1 MRKIVFKILLF
12 LFVFSYPCFSYA
24 SSWITIN
31 EIKENIK
38 ILQEKEKEIFK
49 SDSDLNSIS
58 QIQYFLRSDLTKEE
72 LEKVNKII
80 SDYNLAKN
88 SYWKDYNLN
97 DAFIKYKK
105 ETYKKLSTY
114 VKSEKLQDFLN
125 YIKDSVDVMKQDS
138 FIKTEITKNQELL
151 NTKLTTIQEKIEKNK
166 QEIQNNIKE
175 SIRIKV
181 DEKIKVINDNES
193 FKKLDL
199 DKKKYI
205 IKKIIEHAEN
215 KKNNQLLSSSWTLV
229 SQIDLYDIVIEKLN
243 EFLLNLK

>member
-1 MRKIVFKILLF
+1 
-12 LFVFSYPCFSYA
+12 
-24 SSWITIN
+24 
-31 EIKENIK
+31 
-38 ILQEKEKEIFK
+38 
-49 SDSDLNSIS
+49 
-58 QIQYFLRSDLTKEE
+58 
-72 LEKVNKII
+72 
-80 SDYNLAKN
+80 
-88 SYWKDYNLN
+88 
-97 DAFIKYKK
+97 
-105 ETYKKLSTY
+105 
-114 VKSEKLQDFLN
+114 
-125 YIKDSVDVMKQDS
+125 MKQDS

-215 KKNNQLLSSSWTLV
+215 KKNNQLLSSS
-229 SQIDLYDIVIEKLN
+229 
-243 EFLLNLK
+243 

>member
-24 SSWITIN
+24 SSGITIN

-80 SDYNLAKN
+80 SDYNLSKN
-88 SYWKDYNLN
+88 SYGKDYNLN

-193 FKKLDL
+193 FKKLD
-199 DKKKYI
+199 
-205 IKKIIEHAEN
+205 
-215 KKNNQLLSSSWTLV
+215 
-229 SQIDLYDIVIEKLN
+229 
-243 EFLLNLK
+243 